1 MGASAKFSPH
11 KTATA
16 LLYGMQ
22 NAVDTNT
29 TTHSCTDWLQ
39 IDLWNVPLAPSKSQK
54 TVGAYRPRGGGLKS
68 V

>member
-1 MGASAKFSPH
+1 MGANAKFSAP

-29 TTHSCTDWLQ
+29 THSCTERLQ
-39 IDLWNVPLAPSKSQK
+39 IDLRNLPLAPSQFQK
-54 TVGAYRPRGGGLKS
+54 TVGAYWPRGELTS

>member
-29 TTHSCTDWLQ
+29 THSCTEWLQ
-39 IDLWNVPLAPSKSQK
+39 INLWNLRLAPSKSQK
-54 TVGAYRPRGGGLKS
+54 TVGGLTDLVGG
-68 V
+68 